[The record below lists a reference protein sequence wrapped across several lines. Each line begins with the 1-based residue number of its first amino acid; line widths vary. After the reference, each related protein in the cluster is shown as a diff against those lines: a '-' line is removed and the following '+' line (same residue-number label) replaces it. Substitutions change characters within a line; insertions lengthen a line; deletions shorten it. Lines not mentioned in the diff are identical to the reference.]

1 MKNNRTTLR
10 CTWIS
15 YCSLI
20 QVKRTPKTLWAAF
33 YDDQTT
39 QDPKKSALLTIYV
52 DGVLLK
58 RELFLIICAEQY
70 RIKNLTWRHC
80 CQCCDKKYKDKYS
93 NDKNWLNEEIFV
105 SLNLFTKKTVRRES
119 LHLLARTDLVFRE
132 GNGVKTARNTHSKN
146 FHFKLYCNV
155 QNLYVAVTIDK
166 NNILMQICH
175 SFHFTGNFSIF
186 QFLWGFFPGS

>member
-80 CQCCDKKYKDKYS
+80 CQCCDKKCKDKYS
-93 NDKNWLNEEIFV
+93 NDKNWWNEEIFV

-119 LHLLARTDLVFRE
+119 LHLLARTDLVFRK
-132 GNGVKTARNTHSKN
+132 GNGLKPQETHSKN
-146 FHFKLYCNV
+146 FHLKLYCNV
-155 QNLYVAVTIDK
+155 QSLYCSD
-166 NNILMQICH
+166 N
-175 SFHFTGNFSIF
+175 
-186 QFLWGFFPGS
+186 W